1 MSCIM
6 MLDTNRG
13 TDSVVLEHHRDSTS
27 TSDIMMSRH
36 GPHWQAHGPS
46 GRLAAADSRM
56 LASAGEREYSI
67 LAMKDRDSERVQM

>member
-1 MSCIM
+1 M

-13 TDSVVLEHHRDSTS
+13 TDSVVLEHHRDRDSTS

-56 LASAGEREYSI
+56 LASLSAGERES
-67 LAMKDRDSERVQM
+67 